1 MEMSLG
7 TMSVLVVALVFIFI
21 TRLRLPLGLSIIEVL
36 RNTCGTDLTKN
47 VRKM

>member
-1 MEMSLG
+1 MSLR

-21 TRLRLPLGLSIIEVL
+21 TRLRFPSGLSIIEVL
-36 RNTCGTDLTKN
+36 RNTCGNDQTKN